1 MSFKKIEN
9 LISLTKGKKPLNI
22 VQSSNGIYLPYVDIK
37 VFETGIVD
45 NYTDGEFM
53 KKLKNNGYS
62 CK

>member
-22 VQSSNGIYLPYVDIK
+22 VQNSNGIYLPYVDIK

-45 NYTDGEFM
+45 NYTDGE
-53 KKLKNNGYS
+53 KCVS
-62 CK
+62 CNDGDL